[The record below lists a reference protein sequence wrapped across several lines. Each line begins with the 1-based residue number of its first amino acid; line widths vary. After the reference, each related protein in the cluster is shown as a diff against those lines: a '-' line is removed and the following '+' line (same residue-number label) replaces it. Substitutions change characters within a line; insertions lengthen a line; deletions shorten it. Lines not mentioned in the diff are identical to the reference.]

1 MPRNGSGSY
10 SPPSNTWNPAT
21 PETAILADDWNTTQ
35 ADYATALSQSLASD
49 GQTTASARIPFAQ
62 GVAVD
67 NGLLTAPAI
76 SVIGDTD
83 TGVYFPA
90 ANQIAIVAGGIAV
103 MSATSTTVSFPVG
116 VVFSGSPSITGNLT
130 LTGNLT
136 VNGNTTIGDAGTD
149 TLSVLATGTFTGN
162 QTFNGTATFTSTV
175 TVPDATFANAKLANM
190 ATQTIKGRTTA
201 GTGAP
206 EDLTAAQATAV
217 MNAVVGDSGAGG
229 TKGLVPAP
237 AAGDAAAGKVLKA
250 DGTWG
255 TELKAWAAVT
265 GTTVDQGRNVASV
278 ANTGAGT
285 YNVVFTTAIG
295 NATYSVLV
303 TPSLNGGSPVFV
315 DVDTRATGSVDVN
328 FFNAAGGPTN
338 VSGFSIE
345 VKST

>member
-1 MPRNGSGSY
+1 VS
-10 SPPSNTWNPAT
+10 
-21 PETAILADDWNTTQ
+21 
-35 ADYATALSQSLASD
+35 
-49 GQTTASARIPFAQ
+49 
-62 GVAVD
+62 VD

-76 SVIGDTD
+76 SVIGDAD

-103 MSATSTTVSFPVG
+103 MSATATTVTFPVG

-136 VNGNTTIGDAGTD
+136 VNGNTSIGDAGTD

-255 TELKAWAAVT
+255 TEVKAWAAVT

-328 FFNAAGGPTN
+328 FFNAAGTPTN